1 VNSVSK
7 PPQTVVSQAILAT
20 LLVCVIAVCAAFVWH
35 SATYAPAQK
44 SLRVVAQHKPKRP
57 APHTPIYFVEVAR
70 SAGLR
75 YQWTIPNPGPHNVL
89 ESIGNGCAFLDY
101 DNDGRLDILLVG
113 PKLALYRGNGKGH
126 FTDVTTGTGLE
137 KLSGHFLGCAVGD
150 YDNDGY
156 DDLYI
161 SGYKTGLLLHNE
173 GGHRFKDVTAQ
184 AGLKPQPFGTTCA
197 FGSFDGSRY
206 LDLFICNYVK
216 MVRMDW
222 RSAANPALYP
232 PLSSVL
238 YHNLDGRHFVET
250 TTSWN
255 AKTLSGRGLGA
266 AYAPIDKTNRV
277 GLAVANDMGLS
288 DLFVRATPT
297 SLRNVGSPSG
307 VSSPAERPG
316 LNGRMGIDWG
326 DYDNDGLLDLFI
338 TTYEFEPKILL
349 HNLGDGVFQDVG
361 QSLSD
366 GNVLEMLAWGCKWL
380 DADNSGWLDL
390 LVTNGH
396 LDNTGVF
403 RGPHVP
409 YRQPT
414 LLLYN
419 QKGKG
424 LIDASD
430 TTGLNKVPPVVGRG
444 LAIGDYD
451 NDGRVD
457 ALVVDSEGSPQLLH
471 NESHPCGH
479 WIVLQLTGVRSNR
492 DGYGTL
498 ITVTAGGL
506 TQTRLCHADGSYLS
520 SSDKRV
526 SIGLGKATVA
536 SRIVIQWP
544 SGQTDVLHDVP
555 ADRLLF
561 VREGGKWGREPL

>member
-1 VNSVSK
+1 M
-7 PPQTVVSQAILAT
+7 SQAITGT
-20 LLVCVIAVCAAFVWH
+20 LLVFVIVACAASVWH
-35 SATYAPAQK
+35 NVVPPPKRGRTWIRPK
-44 SLRVVAQHKPKRP
+44 SRRP
-57 APHTPIYFVEVAR
+57 APHTPIRFVETAQ
-70 SAGLR
+70 SAGLH
-75 YQWTIPNPGPHNVL
+75 YQWTIPNQGPHNVL

-101 DNDGRLDILLVG
+101 DNDGNLDILLVG
-113 PKLALYRGNGKGH
+113 PKLALYKGDGHGH
-126 FTDVTTGTGLE
+126 FTDTTHATGLDT
-137 KLSGHFLGCAVGD
+137 LRGHFLGCAVGD

-156 DDLYI
+156 DDIYI
-161 SGYKTGLLLHNE
+161 SGYQTGLLLHNE
-173 GGHRFKDVTAQ
+173 SGRHFRDVTKE
-184 AGLKPQPFGTTCA
+184 AGIKPQPFGTTCA
-197 FGSFDGSRY
+197 FGSFDGGRY
-206 LDLFICNYVK
+206 PDLCICNYVQ

-222 RSAANPALYP
+222 RSAANPTRYP
-232 PLSSVL
+232 PLTSVL
-238 YHNLDGRHFVET
+238 YHNLDGQHFVEVT
-250 TTSWN
+250 SSWN
-255 AKTLSGRGLGA
+255 AKTLSGRGLGV
-266 AYAPIDKTNRV
+266 AYAPIDNTQRV
-277 GLAVANDMGLS
+277 GLAVANDMGLC
-288 DLFVRATPT
+288 DLFVRAAPAG
-297 SLRNVGSPSG
+297 LRNVGESSG
-307 VSSPAERPG
+307 VSSPAVLAG

-338 TTYEFEPKILL
+338 TTYEREPKILL
-349 HNLGDGVFQDVG
+349 HNAGAGVFEDVG
-361 QSLSD
+361 QALSD

-380 DADNSGWLDL
+380 DADNTGWLDL

-419 QKGKG
+419 QQGKG
-424 LIDASD
+424 LIDASE
-430 TTGLNKVPPVVGRG
+430 TTGLSAIPPVVGRG

-471 NESHPCGH
+471 NVSQPCGH
-479 WIVLQLTGVRSNR
+479 WISLQLTGVRSNR
-492 DGYGTL
+492 DGYGAL
-498 ITVTAGGL
+498 VIVTAGGL

-526 SIGLGKATVA
+526 HIGIGSA
-536 SRIVIQWP
+536 SAASQIVIRWP

-561 VREGGKWGREPL
+561 VREGERSGKKPL